1 MQSCRKQ
8 ATIIHPVNINPS
20 MTFQKESGKEGLK
33 ILLMLASVIII
44 TAGLQAGKPVLL
56 PIVLSGF
63 LAIVSYPLTTFFKSR
78 LCFPHWLAVTF
89 TVIMDFGILVGL
101 GYLAQYL
108 GQDLAKTVTV
118 KYQPLMMEKIHELRA
133 FLIEQDW
140 NNLADQMLQ
149 ELPDLPFTESL
160 SIDMGILLDPISVM
174 MLVVISTV
182 SLLVHI
188 YSFGYMKGE
197 RGFQRYYAFLSL
209 FTMSMLGLVVATN
222 IFQMY
227 LFWELVG
234 VSSYLLI
241 GFYYTKPA
249 AIAASKKAFIVTRFA
264 DLGFLI
270 GILVYG
276 YYAGTYTFSPNEMAL
291 AKGGAAMIPLAL
303 GLMFI
308 GGAGKSAMFPLHIW
322 LPDAMEGPTPVSA
335 LIHAATMVVAGVY
348 LVARMFPLFIEY
360 APSVLHIVAY
370 VGAFTA
376 FYAASVACVQSD
388 IKRVLAF
395 STISQIGFMMVALG
409 VCTSADPHE
418 GGLGYMAGMFHL
430 FTHAMFKALL
440 FLGAGSIIH
449 AVHSNEMSAM
459 GGLRKY
465 MPITHITFLIA
476 CLAIAGIPPFSGFFS
491 KDEILTACFQFS
503 PIMGWI
509 MTVIAGMTAFY
520 MFRLYYGIFWAGSE
534 PGQKSAS
541 DGGDS
546 HMPHPHESPLAMTL
560 PLMLLAVVTI
570 VAGFIPFGHFI
581 SSNGEAYNIHL
592 DWSVA
597 GTSIAVAVVSIA
609 IATYIYAGSR
619 QPVADTLAHR
629 FKGLWTAAYHRFYL
643 DEVYQFITH
652 RIIFGCI
659 CRPIAWW
666 DRHVVDGFFNFLA
679 WSAEATS
686 DEIRGLQSGR
696 IQQYTFVFL
705 LGTLALILLLL
716 L

>member
-1 MQSCRKQ
+1 MEL
-8 ATIIHPVNINPS
+8 TI
-20 MTFQKESGKEGLK
+20 L
-33 ILLMLASVIII
+33 ILLIPFLSFLITGIGGKWMSHR
-44 TAGLQAGKPVLL
+44 TAGLIGS
-56 PIVLSGF
+56 I
-63 LAIVSYPLTTFFKSR
+63 
-78 LCFPHWLAVTF
+78 
-89 TVIMDFGILVGL
+89 GL
-101 GYLAQYL
+101 GL
-108 GQDLAKTVTV
+108 VTILS
-118 KYQPLMMEKIHELRA
+118 YATAWSYFTAPR
-133 FLIEQDW
+133 
-140 NNLADQMLQ
+140 LADGTYETLM
-149 ELPDLPFTESL
+149 PYNFRWLPFTQNL

-174 MLVVISTV
+174 MLIVISTV
-182 SLLVHI
+182 SLMVHI

-270 GILVYG
+270 GILIYG
-276 YYAGTYTFSPNEMAL
+276 YYAGTYTFTPDEMTL
-291 AKGGAAMIPLAL
+291 MKGSAMIPLAL

-322 LPDAMEGPTPVSA
+322 LPAAMEGPTPVSA

-348 LVARMFPLFIEY
+348 LVARMFPLFIGF
-360 APSVLHIVAY
+360 APDVLHIVAY

-409 VCTSADPHE
+409 VCTSSDPHE

-465 MPITHITFLIA
+465 MPITHWTFLIA

-503 PIMGWI
+503 PAMGWI
-509 MTVIAGMTAFY
+509 MTIIAAMTAFY
-520 MFRLYYGIFWAGSE
+520 MFRLYCGIFWGKENKELHA
-534 PGQKSAS
+534 A
-541 DGGDS
+541 
-546 HMPHPHESPLAMTL
+546 HTPHESPLAMTF
-560 PLMLLAVVTI
+560 PLMFLAAVTV
-570 VAGFIPFGHFI
+570 VAGFIPFGHFV
-581 SSNGEAYNIHL
+581 SSNGHAYDIHL
-592 DWSVA
+592 DTQVML
-597 GTSIAVAVVSIA
+597 TSIVIAVIA
-609 IATYIYAGSR
+609 IALAVSIYARSK
-619 QPVADTLAHR
+619 QPVADALASR
-629 FKGLWTAAYHRFYL
+629 FRGLWTAAYHRFYI
-643 DEVYQFITH
+643 DEIYQFITH
-652 RIIFGCI
+652 KIIFGCI
-659 CRPIAWW
+659 SRPIAWW

-679 WSAEATS
+679 WSTDATS

-696 IQQYTFVFL
+696 VQQYALVFL
-705 LGTLALILLLL
+705 LGALILILMLTI
-716 L
+716 

>member
-1 MQSCRKQ
+1 MEY
-8 ATIIHPVNINPS
+8 TI
-20 MTFQKESGKEGLK
+20 L
-33 ILLMLASVIII
+33 ILLLPFLSFLALGLGGKWMSHR
-44 TAGLQAGKPVLL
+44 TAGLIGTAALSVVA
-56 PIVLSGF
+56 VLS
-63 LAIVSYPLTTFFKSR
+63 YLTAGMYFSAPR
-78 LCFPHWLAVTF
+78 
-89 TVIMDFGILVGL
+89 
-101 GYLAQYL
+101 
-108 GQDLAKTVTV
+108 
-118 KYQPLMMEKIHELRA
+118 
-133 FLIEQDW
+133 
-140 NNLADQMLQ
+140 LADGTYEALM
-149 ELPDLPFTESL
+149 PYNFKWLPFTESL

-546 HMPHPHESPLAMTL
+546 HMPHLHESPLAMTL

-659 CRPIAWW
+659 CHPIAWW

-679 WSAEATS
+679 WGAEATS
-686 DEIRGLQSGR
+686 EEIRGLQSGR

>member
-1 MQSCRKQ
+1 MSHR
-8 ATIIHPVNINPS
+8 
-20 MTFQKESGKEGLK
+20 
-33 ILLMLASVIII
+33 
-44 TAGLQAGKPVLL
+44 TAGLIGTTALGVVA
-56 PIVLSGF
+56 VLS
-63 LAIVSYPLTTFFKSR
+63 YLTAGMYFSAPR
-78 LCFPHWLAVTF
+78 
-89 TVIMDFGILVGL
+89 
-101 GYLAQYL
+101 
-108 GQDLAKTVTV
+108 
-118 KYQPLMMEKIHELRA
+118 
-133 FLIEQDW
+133 
-140 NNLADQMLQ
+140 LADGTYEALM
-149 ELPDLPFTESL
+149 PYNFKWLPFTESL

-503 PIMGWI
+503 PTMGWI

-546 HMPHPHESPLAMTL
+546 HMPPPHESPLAMTL

-570 VAGFIPFGHFI
+570 IAGFIPFGHFI

-659 CRPIAWW
+659 CHPIAWW

-679 WSAEATS
+679 WGAEATS
-686 DEIRGLQSGR
+686 EEIRGLQSGR